1 MKNTKPDYSGLHPQA
16 VNYLE
21 QMKAANPPPL
31 PSFGPDQISSVRE
44 EFNKGILQFLGPPA
58 ELASVED
65 ITAVTDLGDITLR
78 VYTPHGTGPFPIF
91 IFIHGGGWVL
101 GNLDTHD
108 RHCRYISAF
117 AECITLSVDYSPAP
131 DHPFPTAVEECFAVC
146 TWASRHSA
154 ELGGRA
160 GPPGAGGRQGPI
172 AVGGDSAGG
181 NLSAAVALLARER
194 GFTGIG
200 FQLLM
205 YPALNLAE
213 QNTESYELFKDG
225 YGITK
230 EDTEWFIDQY
240 VPEKQDR
247 FNPLASPLLS
257 SRAAGLPPAHIITA
271 GHDTLRDDG
280 KLYAEKLRSAGVR
293 VTEKCYEDQ
302 LHGFLN
308 YDGIFDTA
316 KTAFREMSTH
326 LKEFFSL

>member
-1 MKNTKPDYSGLHPQA
+1 MAEIKPDYSKLHPQA

-21 QMKAANPPPL
+21 QLRAANPPPL
-31 PSFGPDQISSVRE
+31 SSFGLDQISTVRE

-65 ITAVTDLGDITLR
+65 ITANTGLEPINLR
-78 VYTPHGTGPFPIF
+78 VYTPFGTGPFPVF

-108 RHCRYISAF
+108 RHCRYISTF
-117 AECITLSVDYSPAP
+117 AECITISVDYSPAP
-131 DHPFPTAVEECFAVC
+131 EHPFPTAVEECFAVC
-146 TWASRHSA
+146 TWTARHFA
-154 ELGGRA
+154 ELGGR
-160 GPPGAGGRQGPI
+160 GGHLAI
-172 AVGGDSAGG
+172 GGDSAGG

-240 VPEKQDR
+240 VPKKQDR
-247 FNPLASPLLS
+247 FNLLASPLLS
-257 SRAAGLPPAHIITA
+257 ESAAGLPSAHIITA

-316 KTAFREMSTH
+316 KTAFREMSVH
-326 LKEFFSL
+326 LRDFFSLYSGKR